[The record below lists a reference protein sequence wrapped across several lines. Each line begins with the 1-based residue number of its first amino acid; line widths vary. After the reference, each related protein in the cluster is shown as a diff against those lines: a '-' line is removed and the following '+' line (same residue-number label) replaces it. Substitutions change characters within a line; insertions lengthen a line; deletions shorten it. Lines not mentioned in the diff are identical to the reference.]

1 MMDETKFAGYKDTL
15 VHAAKQ
21 MAEEYSD
28 AMTYAS
34 MAMDYKTVCPYAS
47 SEWYKLSGEEMEHA
61 DANRR
66 IAQKILSG
74 VDGEDSA
81 AGVELHHMW
90 SMAEDLVS
98 GLCEAAT
105 KERAAYMR

>member
-28 AMTYAS
+28 AMNYAG

-66 IAQKILSG
+66 
-74 VDGEDSA
+74 A
-81 AGVELHHMW
+81 ADNQQRPQSNLKAVQAHCCAELLRF
-90 SMAEDLVS
+90 STLLLFRS
-98 GLCEAAT
+98 I
-105 KERAAYMR
+105 

>member
-1 MMDETKFAGYKDTL
+1 MMDEAKFAGYKDTL

-28 AMTYAS
+28 AMNYAS

-66 IAQKILSG
+66 IAQKILTG
-74 VDGEDSA
+74 VDSEDSA
-81 AGVELHHMW
+81 AG
-90 SMAEDLVS
+90 DLVS
-98 GLCEAAT
+98 GLCEAVT
-105 KERAAYMR
+105 KERSAYMR

>member
-1 MMDETKFAGYKDTL
+1 
-15 VHAAKQ
+15 
-21 MAEEYSD
+21 
-28 AMTYAS
+28 
-34 MAMDYKTVCPYAS
+34 
-47 SEWYKLSGEEMEHA
+47 MEHA

>member
-1 MMDETKFAGYKDTL
+1 
-15 VHAAKQ
+15 

-28 AMTYAS
+28 AMNYAS

-66 IAQKILSG
+66 IAQKILTG
-74 VDGEDSA
+74 VDSEDSA

-98 GLCEAAT
+98 GLCEAVT
-105 KERAAYMR
+105 KERSAYMR